1 MSSMKI
7 KLLGLLIL
15 MGCVTVEAST
25 FYTYKKPDGATII
38 TNREVDKP
46 DYELLNITIHE
57 ANGSN
62 FSATSSIAPKTTS
75 TNSVSKS
82 NVSKF
87 YKPAALREEVKKSFE
102 YLKPNEQ
109 VEVLEVFTSSVDSYN
124 SFIEKGY
131 ALIGES
137 IFSDWSLPKN
147 SLVAQAKKV
156 GATVVTFSKS
166 SESTVSYTK
175 SDDPNNLDF
184 IYNYHVVFYVK
195 TNYFKNPNALGI
207 IIGQIPLEARKT
219 YQRNTGVYVANVVQ
233 GTKAYNVN
241 ILNDD
246 VIIAINDNPI
256 LTADDFDNIKAKEL
270 KKTKV
275 LDFKIL
281 RQVNNELK
289 ELNIPIN
296 FE

>member
-1 MSSMKI
+1 M
-7 KLLGLLIL
+7 
-15 MGCVTVEAST
+15 
-25 FYTYKKPDGATII
+25 
-38 TNREVDKP
+38 
-46 DYELLNITIHE
+46 
-57 ANGSN
+57 
-62 FSATSSIAPKTTS
+62 
-75 TNSVSKS
+75 
-82 NVSKF
+82 
-87 YKPAALREEVKKSFE
+87 REEVKKSFE

-137 IFSDWSLPKN
+137 IFSDWRLPKN

>member
-38 TNREVDKP
+38 TTREVKEP
-46 DYELLNITIHE
+46 GYELLNITIHQ
-57 ANGSN
+57 ANGPILETRGLSN
-62 FSATSSIAPKTTS
+62 
-75 TNSVSKS
+75 NSVSTS